1 MLNPKWLLFNPLK
14 SHWALIF
21 VLWLILTGINLNKA
35 FHIDDT
41 YHLEAAEHIGQNPTK
56 PMSIWINWEDSPTV
70 MHRGNNPP
78 LFFYLIYIHQLL
90 FGSGEISLHML
101 LSIFTFLALFYFFQL
116 SQLLQ
121 VKSPGI
127 ILTIFAFCP
136 AFIVNQN
143 IMLDIPILALSLSIM
158 YYLLKGQ
165 QLNNTNYYAI
175 SATLLSVGM
184 LIKYSLSPLFLVIL
198 VTILISK
205 NYKKSIVL
213 IIPIIVFIIWSI
225 WNYMDFGNIHLISI
239 ISKPKVESQVNK
251 LLLYGSKI
259 VGFIGTLGAITTF
272 TAIFI
277 YARIPKKETRFLIIF
292 GFIAMIINIP
302 LVYLNVIEEVIFNR
316 FLNLIFILNGFV
328 LIGLIFYQSL
338 TEFISKKYAFFRTP
352 HFVILTY
359 LITVAGFFLVLA
371 PFNATRHC
379 LLLIPFILL
388 LGHQHFEATKGL
400 INNLV
405 VTGSII
411 LGLLLGISDWV
422 YADFYRKN
430 ASKIHYPNKRI
441 WSIGHWGWQW
451 YSRQAGMITFAK
463 NNESNVHDGDLIV
476 SPHNLDRQRI
486 SKEIQLEPIRFV
498 TESPTFFTFF
508 SGKDFGS
515 MYSSSYKKP
524 AWSLSNK
531 PIDTLF
537 VFKVKKYN

>member
-1 MLNPKWLLFNPLK
+1 
-14 SHWALIF
+14 
-21 VLWLILTGINLNKA
+21 
-35 FHIDDT
+35 
-41 YHLEAAEHIGQNPTK
+41 
-56 PMSIWINWEDSPTV
+56 
-70 MHRGNNPP
+70 
-78 LFFYLIYIHQLL
+78 
-90 FGSGEISLHML
+90 
-101 LSIFTFLALFYFFQL
+101 
-116 SQLLQ
+116 
-121 VKSPGI
+121 
-127 ILTIFAFCP
+127 
-136 AFIVNQN
+136 
-143 IMLDIPILALSLSIM
+143 
-158 YYLLKGQ
+158 
-165 QLNNTNYYAI
+165 
-175 SATLLSVGM
+175 
-184 LIKYSLSPLFLVIL
+184 
-198 VTILISK
+198 
-205 NYKKSIVL
+205 
-213 IIPIIVFIIWSI
+213 
-225 WNYMDFGNIHLISI
+225 
-239 ISKPKVESQVNK
+239 
-251 LLLYGSKI
+251 

-292 GFIAMIINIP
+292 GFIAMAISVP

-316 FLNLIFILNGFV
+316 LLNLIFILNGFV
-328 LIGLIFYQSL
+328 LIGLIFYQSI

-359 LITVAGFFLVLA
+359 LITVAGFFLLLA

-405 VTGSII
+405 VTISII

-430 ASKIHYPNKRI
+430 ASKIHYPNKKI

-463 NNESNVHDGDLIV
+463 NNESNLKNGDLIV
-476 SPHNLDRQRI
+476 FPHNIHRQGI
-486 SKEIQLEPIRFV
+486 SKEIQLEPVLFL

-508 SGKDFGS
+508 SGKDNGS

-531 PIDTLF
+531 SIDTIFIL
-537 VFKVKKYN
+537 KVKKYN